1 MVMTSTSKWRRFRVV
16 KTEIGFSHFEDRSY
30 IGLMRHMILCQLVMT
45 FVAEQ
50 TNRLRGKNPEITLEQ
65 VARAL
70 NTVCR
75 RWLRRN
81 LSLSPVELVAKI
93 IQYHQ
98 ARNLA
103 AKKSRLKGCHET
115 T

>member
-16 KTEIGFSHFEDRSY
+16 KTEIGFSHFEGRSY

-50 TNRLRGKNPEITLEQ
+50 TNR
-65 VARAL
+65 
-70 NTVCR
+70 
-75 RWLRRN
+75 

>member
-16 KTEIGFSHFEDRSY
+16 KTEIGFSHFEGRSY

-103 AKKSRLKGCHET
+103 AKKSRL
-115 T
+115 

>member
-1 MVMTSTSKWRRFRVV
+1 MAVLNLP
-16 KTEIGFSHFEDRSY
+16 G
-30 IGLMRHMILCQLVMT
+30 
-45 FVAEQ
+45 
-50 TNRLRGKNPEITLEQ
+50 GKNPEIRLEQ

-70 NTVCR
+70 NTICHD
-75 RWLRRN
+75 WFLRGCP
-81 LSLSPVELVAKI
+81 LSPNELTAAI

-103 AKKSRLKGCHET
+103 AKTSRQKCGHDT